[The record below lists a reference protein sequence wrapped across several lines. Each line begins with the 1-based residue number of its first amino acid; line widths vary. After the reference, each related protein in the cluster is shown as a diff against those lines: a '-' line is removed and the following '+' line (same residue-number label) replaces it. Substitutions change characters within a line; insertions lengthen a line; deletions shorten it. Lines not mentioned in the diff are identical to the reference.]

1 MTLNDSTSMIKAK
14 RVSYFKVKGTAMHI
28 AAFERSDLTIKNAI
42 VDSLKIL
49 QGLFL

>member
-14 RVSYFKVKGTAMHI
+14 RVSYFKIKGMALHI
-28 AAFERSDLTIKNAI
+28 AAFERSDLTFQSTII
-42 VDSLKIL
+42 DSLKIP